1 MKKSTQTFKRIT
13 YHNGKPHVEK
23 NEKGVHTNKTGKQ
36 IKTYP
41 FADLVKLLKPV
52 DGNG

>member
-1 MKKSTQTFKRIT
+1 MEKRTQTFKRIT
-13 YHNGKPHVEK
+13 YHNGKPPVAK

-41 FADLVKLLKPV
+41 FADLAKLLKPV
-52 DGNG
+52 DVND